1 MTSEKEY
8 DYLFKILLIGNSGV
22 GKSSLLFR
30 FSEDKW
36 EKEFIPTIGVDFV
49 SNIILIFYKKNKKL
63 KTIEVDGKK
72 AKLQI
77 WDTAGQERFKNIQ
90 ASYYKGANGILV
102 VYDITNKES
111 FENLSSWLIEIEKN
125 GNKNVYKFLIGNKN
139 DLEDQRVITKE
150 QGDEFASINGMYFF
164 ETSAKTA
171 YQVQEAFEQLTRDII
186 KIVSKDKQHEELN
199 KSIKLKPGKSNNILT
214 KKKKCCE

>member
-1 MTSEKEY
+1 M
-8 DYLFKILLIGNSGV
+8 
-22 GKSSLLFR
+22 
-30 FSEDKW
+30 
-36 EKEFIPTIGVDFV
+36 
-49 SNIILIFYKKNKKL
+49 
-63 KTIEVDGKK
+63 
-72 AKLQI
+72 QI

-125 GNKNVYKFLIGNKN
+125 GNKNVYKFLIGNKCDMEPRN
-139 DLEDQRVITKE
+139 VTEDQGKKMAEELKI
-150 QGDEFASINGMYFF
+150 SYF
-164 ETSAKTA
+164 ETSALNGQGIK
-171 YQVQEAFEQLTRDII
+171 EAFEQLTRDII

>member
-1 MTSEKEY
+1 MTEGKEY

-150 QGDEFASINGMYFF
+150 QGDEFASINGMDFF
-164 ETSAKTA
+164 ETSAKT
-171 YQVQEAFEQLTRDII
+171 ECL
-186 KIVSKDKQHEELN
+186 
-199 KSIKLKPGKSNNILT
+199 
-214 KKKKCCE
+214 

>member
-1 MTSEKEY
+1 MDSTEGKEINSE
-8 DYLFKILLIGNSGV
+8 LKIIVIGNSNT
-22 GKSSLLFR
+22 GKTSFVNKWTKGTFTDNYKATVVSE
-30 FSEDKW
+30 FSFKVFQFKDKYYR
-36 EKEFIPTIGVDFV
+36 IQ
-49 SNIILIFYKKNKKL
+49 L
-63 KTIEVDGKK
+63 
-72 AKLQI
+72 
-77 WDTAGQERFKNIQ
+77 WDLAGQDKNTHITKIF
-90 ASYYKGANGILV
+90 SKNSHGCIVLC
-102 VYDITNKES
+102 DITNKET
-111 FENLSSWLIEIEKN
+111 FDGLTSWLIEIEKN
-125 GNKNVYKFLIGNKN
+125 SSKDVYKLLIGNKN

-150 QGDEFASINGMYFF
+150 QGDEFASINGMDFF